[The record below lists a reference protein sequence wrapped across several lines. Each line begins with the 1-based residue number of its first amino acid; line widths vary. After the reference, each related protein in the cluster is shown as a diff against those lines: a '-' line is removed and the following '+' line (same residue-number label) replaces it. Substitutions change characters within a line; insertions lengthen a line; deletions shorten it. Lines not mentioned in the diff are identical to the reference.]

1 MENKGEKKQIIGPI
15 KCKECGCEFAYI
27 TTEDEKGKIFVKYKS
42 GGLSGKFELINN
54 KVECPICNSIES
66 IKTN

>member
-1 MENKGEKKQIIGPI
+1 MKNEIENKKIIGPI

-27 TTEDEKGKIFVKYKS
+27 KTEEEKDKIFVKYKS
-42 GGLSGKFELINN
+42 GSLSGKFELINKN
-54 KVECPICNSIES
+54 VYCPICNTVES